1 MKINDLTVDGL
12 EQENYFATQ
21 ELIDVVNAAI
31 FLDKPLLI
39 EGPAGTGK
47 TFLAKTL
54 SALLNLELIRLQC
67 HEGIDED
74 KSVYEWNYKKQLLSI
89 QKSEENENLFDE
101 KYLIKRPILS
111 ALTTEENSL
120 FLIDEIDRSD
130 EEFEALLLE
139 ILAENQ
145 VTIPEFGTIK
155 GNENRIT
162 ILTSNST
169 RELSDA
175 LRRRCI
181 YYYLDFPSI
190 EIETKVFMNSIED
203 IEENENLFDEK
214 YLIKRPILTALT
226 TEENSLFL
234 IDEIDRSDEEF
245 EALLLEVLAE
255 NQVTIP
261 EFGTIKG
268 SENRITILTSNSTR
282 ELSDALRRRCI
293 YYYLDFPSIEIET
306 KVFMNSIEDIDENE
320 ARKYASLVSFI
331 RSLSLNKIPSL
342 IESVEW
348 VKYNNSKDQES
359 VRSNLGI
366 LLKDKSD
373 QKKYVE
379 KLEESNEFNQ
389 E

>member
-1 MKINDLTVDGL
+1 MNINDLTIDSL
-12 EQENYFATQ
+12 EKENYFATQ
-21 ELIDVVNAAI
+21 ELVDVVNAAI

-54 SALLNLELIRLQC
+54 SSLLNLELIRLQC

-74 KSVYEWNYKKQLLSI
+74 KAVYEWNYKKQLLSI
-89 QKSEENENLFDE
+89 QSSEKNENLFDE
-101 KYLIKRPILS
+101 KYLIKRPILT
-111 ALTTEENSL
+111 ALTNIESSI

-145 VTIPEFGTIK
+145 VTIPEFGTIN
-155 GNENRIT
+155 GSDNRVT

-190 EIETKVFMNSIED
+190 DIESKVLMNSIDKLDED
-203 IEENENLFDEK
+203 
-214 YLIKRPILTALT
+214 
-226 TEENSLFL
+226 
-234 IDEIDRSDEEF
+234 
-245 EALLLEVLAE
+245 
-255 NQVTIP
+255 
-261 EFGTIKG
+261 
-268 SENRITILTSNSTR
+268 
-282 ELSDALRRRCI
+282 DAKK
-293 YYYLDFPSIEIET
+293 F
-306 KVFMNSIEDIDENE
+306 
-320 ARKYASLVSFI
+320 ASLISFI

-348 VKYNNSKDQES
+348 VKYNNSKNES
-359 VRSNLGI
+359 IRSNLGV

-373 QKKYVE
+373 QKKYIE

-389 E
+389 EWNIKFFWILQK

>member
-1 MKINDLTVDGL
+1 MNINDLTIESL
-12 EQENYFATQ
+12 EKENYFATQ
-21 ELIDVVNAAI
+21 ELVDVVNAAI

-54 SALLNLELIRLQC
+54 SSLLNLELIRLQC

-74 KSVYEWNYKKQLLSI
+74 KAVYEWNYKKQLLSI
-89 QKSEENENLFDE
+89 QSSEKNENLFDE

-111 ALTTEENSL
+111 ALTNIESSI

-145 VTIPEFGTIK
+145 VTIPEFGTIN
-155 GNENRIT
+155 GSDNRVT

-190 EIETKVFMNSIED
+190 DIESKVLMNSIDKLDED
-203 IEENENLFDEK
+203 
-214 YLIKRPILTALT
+214 
-226 TEENSLFL
+226 
-234 IDEIDRSDEEF
+234 
-245 EALLLEVLAE
+245 
-255 NQVTIP
+255 
-261 EFGTIKG
+261 
-268 SENRITILTSNSTR
+268 
-282 ELSDALRRRCI
+282 DA
-293 YYYLDFPSIEIET
+293 
-306 KVFMNSIEDIDENE
+306 K
-320 ARKYASLVSFI
+320 KYASLISFV

-342 IESVEW
+342 INE
-348 VKYNNSKDQES
+348 KYNGLIPKMSLPKTVQS
-359 VRSNLGI
+359 FFLS
-366 LLKDKSD
+366 
-373 QKKYVE
+373 
-379 KLEESNEFNQ
+379 
-389 E
+389 

>member
-1 MKINDLTVDGL
+1 MKINDLTTEAL

-21 ELIDVVNAAI
+21 DLVDVVNAAI

-54 SALLNLELIRLQC
+54 STLLSLELIRLQC

-74 KSVYEWNYKKQLLSI
+74 KAVYEWNYKKQLLSI
-89 QKSEENENLFDE
+89 QQSEKNENLFDE

-111 ALTTEENSL
+111 ALTNEENSL
-120 FLIDEIDRSD
+120 FLIDEVDRSD

-155 GNENRIT
+155 GSENRIT
-162 ILTSNST
+162 VLTSNST

-190 EIETKVFMNSIED
+190 DIETKVFMSSIE
-203 IEENENLFDEK
+203 N
-214 YLIKRPILTALT
+214 
-226 TEENSLFL
+226 
-234 IDEIDRSDEEF
+234 IDKE
-245 EALLLEVLAE
+245 
-255 NQVTIP
+255 
-261 EFGTIKG
+261 
-268 SENRITILTSNSTR
+268 
-282 ELSDALRRRCI
+282 
-293 YYYLDFPSIEIET
+293 
-306 KVFMNSIEDIDENE
+306 E
-320 ARKYASLVSFI
+320 ARKYASLISFI
-331 RSLSLNKIPSL
+331 RSLNLNKIPSL

-348 VKYNNSKDQES
+348 VKYNNSKEKES

-373 QKKYVE
+373 QKKYIE

>member
-1 MKINDLTVDGL
+1 MNINDLTIDSL
-12 EQENYFATQ
+12 EKENYFATQ
-21 ELIDVVNAAI
+21 DLVDVVNAAI
-31 FLDKPLLI
+31 FLNKPLLI

-54 SALLNLELIRLQC
+54 SSLLNLELIRLQC

-74 KSVYEWNYKKQLLSI
+74 KAVYEWNYKKQLLSI
-89 QKSEENENLFDE
+89 QSNEKNENLFDE

-111 ALTTEENSL
+111 ALTSEENSL

-145 VTIPEFGTIK
+145 ITIPEFGTIN
-155 GNENRIT
+155 GSENRAT

-190 EIETKVFMNSIED
+190 DIETKVLMNSIE
-203 IEENENLFDEK
+203 
-214 YLIKRPILTALT
+214 
-226 TEENSLFL
+226 
-234 IDEIDRSDEEF
+234 EIDKDS
-245 EALLLEVLAE
+245 AA
-255 NQVTIP
+255 
-261 EFGTIKG
+261 
-268 SENRITILTSNSTR
+268 
-282 ELSDALRRRCI
+282 
-293 YYYLDFPSIEIET
+293 
-306 KVFMNSIEDIDENE
+306 
-320 ARKYASLVSFI
+320 KYASLISFV

-348 VKYNNSKDQES
+348 VKYNKSKNEES
-359 VRSNLGI
+359 IRSNLGI

-379 KLEESNEFNQ
+379 KIEESNEFNQ

>member
-1 MKINDLTVDGL
+1 MNINDLTIDSL
-12 EQENYFATQ
+12 EKENYFATQ
-21 ELIDVVNAAI
+21 ELVDVVNAAI

-54 SALLNLELIRLQC
+54 SSLLNLELIRLQC

-74 KSVYEWNYKKQLLSI
+74 KAVYEWNYKKQLLSI
-89 QKSEENENLFDE
+89 QSSEKNENLFDE
-101 KYLIKRPILS
+101 KYLIKRPILT
-111 ALTTEENSL
+111 ALTNIESSI

-145 VTIPEFGTIK
+145 VTIPEFGTIN
-155 GNENRIT
+155 GSDNRVT

-190 EIETKVFMNSIED
+190 DIESKVLMNSIDKLDED
-203 IEENENLFDEK
+203 
-214 YLIKRPILTALT
+214 
-226 TEENSLFL
+226 
-234 IDEIDRSDEEF
+234 
-245 EALLLEVLAE
+245 
-255 NQVTIP
+255 
-261 EFGTIKG
+261 
-268 SENRITILTSNSTR
+268 
-282 ELSDALRRRCI
+282 DAKK
-293 YYYLDFPSIEIET
+293 F
-306 KVFMNSIEDIDENE
+306 
-320 ARKYASLVSFI
+320 ASLISFV

-348 VKYNNSKDQES
+348 VKYNNSKNNES
-359 VRSNLGI
+359 IRSNLGI

-373 QKKYVE
+373 QNKYIE

>member
-1 MKINDLTVDGL
+1 MNINDLTIDSL
-12 EQENYFATQ
+12 EKENYFATQ
-21 ELIDVVNAAI
+21 DLVDVVNAAI
-31 FLDKPLLI
+31 FLNKPLLI

-54 SALLNLELIRLQC
+54 SSLLNLELIRLQC

-74 KSVYEWNYKKQLLSI
+74 KAVYEWNYKKQLLSI
-89 QKSEENENLFDE
+89 QSNEKNENLFDE

-111 ALTTEENSL
+111 ALTSEENSL

-145 VTIPEFGTIK
+145 ITIPEFGTIN
-155 GNENRIT
+155 GSENRAT

-190 EIETKVFMNSIED
+190 DIETKVLMNSIE
-203 IEENENLFDEK
+203 
-214 YLIKRPILTALT
+214 
-226 TEENSLFL
+226 
-234 IDEIDRSDEEF
+234 EIDKDS
-245 EALLLEVLAE
+245 AA
-255 NQVTIP
+255 
-261 EFGTIKG
+261 
-268 SENRITILTSNSTR
+268 
-282 ELSDALRRRCI
+282 
-293 YYYLDFPSIEIET
+293 
-306 KVFMNSIEDIDENE
+306 
-320 ARKYASLVSFI
+320 KYASLISFV

-348 VKYNNSKDQES
+348 VKYNKSKNEES
-359 VRSNLGI
+359 IRSNLGI

-373 QKKYVE
+373 QKKYIE
-379 KLEESNEFNQ
+379 KIEESNELNQ